1 MKSKIGFGGGCHWC
15 TEAVFQFI
23 EGVSKVEQGWI
34 SSVGDEEAYSEAVL
48 LEVDTEQVSM
58 ESLVAIHLHTHSST
72 SNHPMRTKY
81 RSAIYYFSESQKGQL
96 EDILAQQQNDFEKKI
111 ITRVLP
117 FGQFEIN
124 KEKYRDYYQKNKTN
138 SFCNSYI
145 HPKLRTLLARFS
157 KNVGASLR
165 EELSDKKEKS
175 L

>member
-72 SNHPMRTKY
+72 CLLYTSP
-81 RSAIYYFSESQKGQL
+81 S
-96 EDILAQQQNDFEKKI
+96 
-111 ITRVLP
+111 P
-117 FGQFEIN
+117 
-124 KEKYRDYYQKNKTN
+124 RD
-138 SFCNSYI
+138 
-145 HPKLRTLLARFS
+145 R
-157 KNVGASLR
+157 G
-165 EELSDKKEKS
+165 
-175 L
+175 